1 MVRIYR
7 ALLNGTMALTAL
19 SVLFAILM
27 AINPD
32 LRREVTRR
40 VSTGRAIS
48 SVAETRGVARGMVR
62 TARSQT
68 IGYASLVLFVG
79 AAAVLVVFMLRV

>member
-1 MVRIYR
+1 M
-7 ALLNGTMALTAL
+7 MALTAL

-27 AINPD
+27 AINPE

-40 VSTGRAIS
+40 VSTGRAIT
-48 SVAETRGVARGMVR
+48 SVTSETRSAANGMVR

-79 AAAVLVVFMLRV
+79 AALVLVVFMLRV